1 LTNSTLLR
9 FTDKEQR
16 ALHHITLSS
25 KPVIRWAAWSEN
37 GQEAV
42 LVGNNGLMLGLQ
54 GDRFHELESQTREH
68 LRCASYNPMD
78 STILAV
84 GNRGKVILMDK
95 SGRARMLDSKTSSNL
110 RRCSWSRDGSYAVI
124 VGNDGAA
131 LIWNGSSFT
140 EVDGAL
146 NNLRSITWDAEGSAF
161 ISGNYFG
168 ASMTPSPTLYMLE
181 FEAKR
186 LESIAVTEKTDLI
199 SIDFGP
205 EDQLLAGG
213 YDLVWQEPRAF
224 RWNGKTLE
232 SVKVGES
239 GVYLTSIAWQPGNRF
254 ALVGTGSP
262 KLAGEGGGM
271 VLGFT
276 PKDAISGKLFE
287 DPEQRIVCIAWRPQ
301 GDYAL
306 IVGNRFA
313 QTFST

>member
-1 LTNSTLLR
+1 LTNSILLR

-16 ALHHITLSS
+16 ALHNITLSS
-25 KPVIRWAAWSEN
+25 KPVIRWAAWSED
-37 GQEAV
+37 GQEGV
-42 LVGNNGLMLGLQ
+42 LVGNNGLMLGFHS
-54 GDRFHELESQTREH
+54 DRFHELESQTREH

-95 SGRARMLDSKTSSNL
+95 SGRARTLDSKTSSNL

-124 VGNDGAA
+124 VGNDGVA

-205 EDQLLAGG
+205 EGQLLAGG
-213 YDLVWQEPRAF
+213 YDLVWQEPRVF
-224 RWNGKTLE
+224 KWNGKTLE

-239 GVYLTSIAWQPGNRF
+239 GVYPTSIAWQPGNKF
-254 ALVGTGSP
+254 ALVGTGNP
-262 KLAGEGGGM
+262 KPPGEGGGM